1 MTPCATKG
9 RRRLVPGPAL
19 ILALTIGLVAG
30 LTACGGDSPR
40 SGAGTSVRPSA
51 TPKAG
56 GTLTV
61 SYLTDAQS
69 LDPALAQNPTER
81 SVANAVSQGLLRYTA
96 RPGAE
101 GAVLEPCL
109 ADELPTRANGGIS
122 ADGRTYSFALRRGVI
137 FQPPL
142 NRELTAGD
150 VKYSLERMMGIAP
163 AETRS
168 LYAGVVGT
176 ARFLAGR
183 DDEIDGLEVVDDETI
198 RVRLTRPDPSFLNAL
213 AMESSYIVPEEWVVR
228 WGAEFGQHP
237 LGTGPFAFLRWVPG
251 DKIKL
256 ARSPSYWEPGKPY
269 VDAVD
274 FVRAPTAETA
284 VARLRAGEVDVL
296 GHGLPPEGLP
306 TFADE
311 PSWQS
316 QVRTRPLLAG
326 TYLFLN
332 TGLAPF
338 DDVRVRR
345 ALSWAIDRERIAGL
359 QPDRAEPLWQYYPPG
374 LPGHAESAV
383 SYGYAPA
390 KAKSL
395 LRQAGYPHGFETV
408 LFTDRE
414 GLDPAILKTVRS
426 NLAAVGISARL
437 RTLDRAQYIRRRSKP
452 GALAMGS
459 IPWQAD
465 IPDPSDWIETM
476 ASKAGARRGDNP
488 SFWWDARL
496 ETAQAAADTSADQQA
511 RIRQYTAMQRTIA
524 AQAPYVP
531 LYSSLQTTLCSKNT
545 GGFYV
550 HPVYRIDPASYWKM

>member
-9 RRRLVPGPAL
+9 RRRLAPGPAL

-30 LTACGGDSPR
+30 LTACGGDSPG
-40 SGAGTSVRPSA
+40 GASTSVRPSA

-61 SYLTDAQS
+61 SYLTDVQS
-69 LDPALAQNPTER
+69 LDPALAQSPTER
-81 SVANAVSQGLLRYTA
+81 NVANAVSQGLLRYRA

-109 ADELPTRANGGIS
+109 AAELPTRANGGVS

-150 VKYSLERMMGIAP
+150 VKYSLQRMMSVAP
-163 AETRS
+163 TETRS

-183 DDEIDGLEVVDDETI
+183 SDEIDGLEVVDDETI

-213 AMESSYIVPEEWVVR
+213 AMEPSYIVPEEWVVK
-228 WGAEFGQHP
+228 WGPEFGQHP

-274 FVRAPTAETA
+274 FERAPTAETA
-284 VARLRAGEVDVL
+284 VARLRTGEIDVL

-306 TFADE
+306 TFAGE
-311 PSWQS
+311 PSWQG

-326 TYLFLN
+326 AYLFLN
-332 TGLAPF
+332 TGMEPF

-345 ALSWAIDRERIAGL
+345 AVSWAIDRDRIAAL
-359 QPDRAEPLWQYYPPG
+359 QPDRAEPLWQYYPSG
-374 LPGHAESAV
+374 LPGHVENAV
-383 SYGYAPA
+383 SYGHAPT

-395 LRQAGYPHGFETV
+395 LRRAGFPSGFKTV
-408 LFTDRE
+408 LFTDKG
-414 GLDPAILKTVRS
+414 GLDPAVLRTVRS
-426 NLAAVGISARL
+426 NLAAVGISTRL
-437 RTLDRAQYIRRRSKP
+437 RALDRAQYIRRRSKP
-452 GALAMGS
+452 GALAVGS
-459 IPWQAD
+459 VRWQAEV
-465 IPDPSDWIETM
+465 PDPSDWIQTM
-476 ASKAGARRGDNP
+476 VSKAGARRGDNP

-496 ETAQAAADTSADQQA
+496 EAAQAEADMSSDQQA
-511 RIRQYTAMQRTIA
+511 RIRQYAAMQRTIA

-550 HPVYRIDPASYWKM
+550 HPVYRIDLASYWKM